1 MNFERSTNT
10 MACSICKKKNM
21 ILFCFVIFVLGNLDP
36 AVNFT
41 S

>member
-10 MACSICKKKNM
+10 MACPICKKNM

-36 AVNFT
+36 VVNFT